1 VYTIS
6 LELADD
12 LELHSVDIEPIF
24 TEADKLNK
32 GANGRYFI
40 TPPPDNPDADDKS
53 VV

>member
-6 LELADD
+6 LELAHD
-12 LELHSVDIEPIF
+12 LELHSVDIEQVF
-24 TEADKLNK
+24 TRADKLNE

-40 TPPPDNPDADDKS
+40 TQSPDNPDDDDKS